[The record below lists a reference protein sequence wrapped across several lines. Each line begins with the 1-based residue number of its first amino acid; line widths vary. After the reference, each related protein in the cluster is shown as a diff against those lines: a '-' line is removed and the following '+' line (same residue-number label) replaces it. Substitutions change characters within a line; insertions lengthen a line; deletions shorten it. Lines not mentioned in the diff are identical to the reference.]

1 MTIKTHNPQ
10 LENIG
15 IEGRRGLWYC
25 INIVQHLGGPMYIL
39 EHQEYGD
46 LADHIVVAFNGKC
59 FEEIKDEEITD
70 YLLS

>member
-1 MTIKTHNPQ
+1 MIKTDNPQ
-10 LENIG
+10 LRNIG
-15 IEGRRGLWYC
+15 VEGRRGLWYC
-25 INIVQHLGGPMYIL
+25 ISIKQHLGGAMYIL

-46 LADHIVVAFNGKC
+46 LADHIVVAFNGKN

>member
-15 IEGRRGLWYC
+15 IEGRRGLWYV
-25 INIVQHLGGPMYIL
+25 IAIRTYKNESYYIL

-46 LADHIVVAFNGKC
+46 LADPIVATFDGDK
-59 FEEIKDEEITD
+59 FIEFKDEEITD
-70 YLLS
+70 YLLY

>member
-15 IEGRRGLWYC
+15 IEGRRGLWYV
-25 INIVQHLGGPMYIL
+25 IAIRTYKNESYYIL